1 MVPIN
6 YQRTDNHQRAH
17 ALRGAVANQ
26 VKEFIVKIDASV
38 KSPSS
43 TGVKETAPR
52 ASKAGAGASAS
63 PQNGASAK
71 DNVQINPLS
80 SQLQAME
87 NSMDSMPVVDSAR
100 VEAIKQAISEGRF
113 KVNPEV
119 IADRLLATVKDLVQ
133 NHKG

>member
-1 MVPIN
+1 M
-6 YQRTDNHQRAH
+6 
-17 ALRGAVANQ
+17 
-26 VKEFIVKIDASV
+26 KIDASV

-43 TGVKETAPR
+43 TGVKETTPR
-52 ASKAGAGASAS
+52 TSKAGAGASAA
-63 PQNGASAK
+63 PQKGSSAK
-71 DNVQINPLS
+71 DNVQINPVS

-87 NSMDSMPVVDSAR
+87 SSMDNMPVMDSAR

-133 NHKG
+133 NQKG

>member
-1 MVPIN
+1 M
-6 YQRTDNHQRAH
+6 
-17 ALRGAVANQ
+17 
-26 VKEFIVKIDASV
+26 KIDASV

-43 TGVKETAPR
+43 TGVKETTPR
-52 ASKAGAGASAS
+52 TSKAGAGASAA
-63 PQNGASAK
+63 PQKGSSAK
-71 DNVQINPLS
+71 DNVQINPVS

-87 NSMDSMPVVDSAR
+87 SSMDNVPVMDSAR

-133 NHKG
+133 NQKG

>member
-1 MVPIN
+1 M
-6 YQRTDNHQRAH
+6 
-17 ALRGAVANQ
+17 
-26 VKEFIVKIDASV
+26 KIDASV

-43 TGVKETAPR
+43 TGVKETTPR
-52 ASKAGAGASAS
+52 TSKAGAGASAA
-63 PQNGASAK
+63 PQKGSSAK
-71 DNVQINPLS
+71 DNVQINPVS

-87 NSMDSMPVVDSAR
+87 SSMDNMPVIDSAR

-133 NHKG
+133 NQKG